1 MIIAVLTNRLDRLI
15 MLMCKSSLYL
25 HRQVS
30 VTTWIHGGIDSLFAS
45 GAFFPVGQS
54 PNVLGIEC
62 MASSSSVGESVQS
75 SGALDQQL
83 ALPPPLWLLAVGQR
97 TSRLIKRHQWQG
109 RNAHELPLLY

>member
-25 HRQVS
+25 HRQVP
-30 VTTWIHGGIDSLFAS
+30 VTTWIHRGIDSLFAS

-62 MASSSSVGESVQS
+62 IASSSSVGESVQS
-75 SGALDQQL
+75 SGVLDQQL
-83 ALPPPLWLLAVGQR
+83 DLPPLVALGSWPTNFSLNQATPMAR
-97 TSRLIKRHQWQG
+97 
-109 RNAHELPLLY
+109 P